1 MHDVII
7 DGVKYVPVEEVKKNL
22 TVTDIFEKYLGT
34 KEYEGIVGT
43 IQKWYYGSLVKASWC
58 ATSMSW
64 CLGQLGIMK
73 VTIGTKEEN
82 VYNFNAKLKNV
93 GSATPI
99 PTDATLQ
106 RGDILIFLWSGKFS
120 TTASK
125 HITSCYETCNV
136 GQNNIKC
143 LGGNQSDSISIQ
155 TYDRSKLYAVYRP
168 DYSRNTIKSY
178 K

>member
-1 MHDVII
+1 MEVII
-7 DGVKYVPVEEVKKNL
+7 DGVRYVPEVNKAHL

-34 KEYEGIVGT
+34 KEYDGVVAT

-58 ATSMSW
+58 ATSLSW
-64 CLGQLGIMK
+64 CLAQLGIMK

-82 VYNFNAKLKNV
+82 VYNFKVKLDKI

-99 PTDATLQ
+99 NVNADLQ

-125 HITSCYETCNV
+125 HITSCYEFTDAK
-136 GQNNIKC
+136 QNNIKC

-168 DYSRNTIKSY
+168 SYDKNTITSY